1 MAKISRNV
9 LKDIVKE
16 CLVEILAEGLIETT
30 TRDRSASLDSMLSES
45 TKKKPGRRRKNPS
58 SSSQTNG
65 AAFDNAVKGSVSR
78 LTDDDMMA
86 SIFADTAK
94 TTLQEQL
101 GAESKGP
108 ALADSASRQT
118 DKLDPVETFG
128 SEDQPEDHWARLAFG
143 DSSPEQNNK

>member
-16 CLVEILAEGLIETT
+16 CLIEILAEGLIETT

-45 TKKKPGRRRKNPS
+45 TKKKPGRRRKKTTAEPQINNA
-58 SSSQTNG
+58 T
-65 AAFDNAVKGSVSR
+65 FDNAVANSVKA
-78 LTDDDMMA
+78 LTDDNIMA

-108 ALADSASRQT
+108 ALADSASRQM
-118 DKLDPVETFG
+118 DQLDPVDAFG
-128 SEDQPEDHWARLAFG
+128 EEGQPDDHWARLAFA
-143 DSSPEQNNK
+143 DSRPAQNNK

>member
-45 TKKKPGRRRKNPS
+45 TKKRPGRRRKSSAESQANP
-58 SSSQTNG
+58 
-65 AAFDNAVKGSVSR
+65 AFDSAVAGSVKT
-78 LTDDDMMA
+78 LTDDSVMA

-108 ALADSASRQT
+108 ALADRASRQM
-118 DKLDPVETFG
+118 DQLDPIDAFG
-128 SEDQPEDHWARLAFG
+128 QEGNPADHWAKLAFA
-143 DSSPEQNNK
+143 DSRPGQNNK